1 VSQRRNYRFERR
13 RRADALRAKQE
24 VKRDRKASRA
34 AAGAEG
40 PEMGEVQDSGV
51 QPGTWEWFSPSRSQT
66 RVTSIGDRPET
77 DHPPND
83 WVLLTDV
90 PPDPEASAPDDGA
103 SDPP

>member
-1 VSQRRNYRFERR
+1 MSQRRNYRFERR

-66 RVTSIGDRPET
+66 LVTGIGDRPGAE
-77 DHPPND
+77 PPDD

-90 PPDPEASAPDDGA
+90 PDPEASAPDDQA
-103 SDPP
+103 SGPP